1 MQLVCGTIR
10 GFSEENRIFEIRDKN
25 RVKFYYLSRSQYKR
39 FKPYL
44 NEGLVV
50 HFTCKETR
58 TNQSGFLVYEV
69 VHFIKMLRH
78 LPRKTIV
85 YYDISTIKQ
94 GVKKI
99 FSRDGYRLFLDLEF
113 SMPPHRY
120 VHGNGF
126 VSEIIEYGL
135 YLEDNEENLITTEW
149 GMIKPRHEIGI
160 NSRTIEFLKI
170 SENDLRYAPSPYK
183 FYKKFKTLL
192 TAYQPTIYVWGKND
206 ISMLDS
212 FYKENKFV
220 KLAERKNFINLMQVI
235 KNYYGIKTDIGL
247 FNAYEFFNVKQ
258 PKEQD
263 HNALNDAVATADI
276 FKLFQKELN
285 TDTIE

>member
-1 MQLVCGTIR
+1 M
-10 GFSEENRIFEIRDKN
+10 
-25 RVKFYYLSRSQYKR
+25 
-39 FKPYL
+39 
-44 NEGLVV
+44 

-113 SMPPHRY
+113 SMPPHGY

-135 YLEDNEENLITTEW
+135 YLEDNEGNLITTEW
-149 GMIKPRHEIGI
+149 GMIKPRHKIGI

-247 FNAYEFFNVKQ
+247 YNAYEFFNVKQ

>member
-113 SMPPHRY
+113 SMPPHEY

-135 YLEDNEENLITTEW
+135 YLEDNEGNLITTEW

>member
-113 SMPPHRY
+113 SMPPHGH

-135 YLEDNEENLITTEW
+135 YLEDNEGNLITTEW

>member
-10 GFSEENRIFEIRDKN
+10 GFSEEIRIFENRDKN

-113 SMPPHRY
+113 SMPPHGY

-135 YLEDNEENLITTEW
+135 YLEDNEGNLITTEW

-220 KLAERKNFINLMQVI
+220 K
-235 KNYYGIKTDIGL
+235 
-247 FNAYEFFNVKQ
+247 
-258 PKEQD
+258 
-263 HNALNDAVATADI
+263 
-276 FKLFQKELN
+276 
-285 TDTIE
+285 

>member
-113 SMPPHRY
+113 SMPPHGY
-120 VHGNGF
+120 VYGNGF

-135 YLEDNEENLITTEW
+135 YLEDNEGNLITTEW
-149 GMIKPRHEIGI
+149 GMIKPRHKIGI

-247 FNAYEFFNVKQ
+247 YNAYEFFNVKQ

>member
-113 SMPPHRY
+113 SMTPHVY

-135 YLEDNEENLITTEW
+135 YLEDNEGNLITTEW
-149 GMIKPRHEIGI
+149 GMIKPRHKIGI

-247 FNAYEFFNVKQ
+247 YNAYEFFNVKQ

>member
-58 TNQSGFLVYEV
+58 THQSGFLVYEV

-113 SMPPHRY
+113 SMPPYGY

-135 YLEDNEENLITTEW
+135 YLEDNEGNLITTEW

>member
-113 SMPPHRY
+113 SMPPHGY

-135 YLEDNEENLITTEW
+135 YLEDNEGNLITTEW

-160 NSRTIEFLKI
+160 NSRTTEFLKI

>member
-113 SMPPHRY
+113 SMPPHGY

-135 YLEDNEENLITTEW
+135 YLEDNEGNLITTEW

-235 KNYYGIKTDIGL
+235 KNYYGVKTDIGL

>member
-113 SMPPHRY
+113 SMPPHGY
-120 VHGNGF
+120 VHGNVF

-135 YLEDNEENLITTEW
+135 YLEDNEGNLITTEW

>member
-113 SMPPHRY
+113 SMPPYGY

-135 YLEDNEENLITTEW
+135 YLEDNEGNLITTEW

>member
-10 GFSEENRIFEIRDKN
+10 VFSEENRIFEIRDKN

-113 SMPPHRY
+113 SMPPYGY

-135 YLEDNEENLITTEW
+135 YLEDNEGNLITTEW

>member
-113 SMPPHRY
+113 SMPPQGY

-135 YLEDNEENLITTEW
+135 YLEDNEGNLITTEW